1 MARSADAETRAEAAM
16 NGANPVA
23 GTRCPTC
30 NAPLPPDAV
39 STLKSASPLAW
50 RLLGRVR
57 VRCPLHASGCSWR
70 GDLSEV
76 SAHLTNSQSHL
87 GGKDYAAD
95 LSQGNAE
102 FQARAYREA
111 IQLYSKAISAAPG
124 VAAYYGNRAAAW
136 LHVGAAEACADDCR
150 RAVALD
156 PGYVK
161 GHLRLA
167 KALCEMSDVAGARAA
182 LRRATELQPGDE
194 TLAAESARMAT
205 LAARMSEGA
214 DALRD
219 RDPTRALAAYTA
231 AMRISECAAVTLGAA
246 RAEAELGRCDRAS
259 RLSLRVIKADPKA
272 ADAYAVRGYSLC
284 LAADFDQG
292 IKHLRESLRL
302 DPDHG
307 EASRLHRRMKRAGGA
322 LEAGRAAAARRD
334 FDSAAASFTESM
346 AAAEAP

>member
-1 MARSADAETRAEAAM
+1 MPHVQR
-16 NGANPVA
+16 P
-23 GTRCPTC
+23 P
-30 NAPLPPDAV
+30 PPPDAV

-95 LSQGNAE
+95 LSQANAEALKDQGNAK

-136 LHVGAAEACADDCR
+136 LHIGAAEACAEDCR
-150 RAVALD
+150 RAVAID

-167 KALCEMSDVAGARAA
+167 KALCEMSDVDGARAA
-182 LRRATELQPGDE
+182 PSERRNRGPG
-194 TLAAESARMAT
+194 TRPSRRNPQGWRRSPRACPRVRTRCARAIPRGRSRRTPRRCASPSAR
-205 LAARMSEGA
+205 R
-214 DALRD
+214 
-219 RDPTRALAAYTA
+219 
-231 AMRISECAAVTLGAA
+231 
-246 RAEAELGRCDRAS
+246 
-259 RLSLRVIKADPKA
+259 
-272 ADAYAVRGYSLC
+272 
-284 LAADFDQG
+284 
-292 IKHLRESLRL
+292 
-302 DPDHG
+302 
-307 EASRLHRRMKRAGGA
+307 
-322 LEAGRAAAARRD
+322 
-334 FDSAAASFTESM
+334 
-346 AAAEAP
+346 